1 MAEEK
6 HLQCMMC
13 TVSCGVIATVD
24 NGKVVS
30 VRGDPNSLSRGYMCP
45 KSSLGAIEQ
54 LYHPDRVNYPLKRV
68 GQRGENKWQRISW
81 DQATH
86 EVAQK
91 LDQIRKESGPEAV
104 VTTTGH
110 GEGAHEGIA
119 TSGRFNNFLRSPN
132 LICSGAFICWMPQLT
147 AQIAT
152 LGWMMPYAD
161 VAPGV
166 TKSVMLW
173 GSHPSESL
181 MIANWAMIQAA
192 KAAGAKLIVID
203 PRLTEEAQQ
212 ADLWLQIRPGS
223 DGALGMA
230 MTNVLI
236 QEELY
241 DKDFVAKWCTGFDDL
256 KNAVKGMTPE
266 KAEEI
271 TWVPAE
277 KIRQAA
283 HMYATNSPAASVWG
297 IALSQQGRATT
308 SNGYYHI
315 ILQVLTGNIDKPGAS
330 LMARPYPEVGHDKWI
345 AYDEL
350 PVSQREKAPG
360 YEEFPFLCHR
370 ARTDYDELT
379 RKTYGFVFPSN
390 SWTAESH
397 GALVWRQIL
406 SGKPYPIR
414 AMVTQGNN
422 IFGSHANTALIHQ
435 ALKQLDLLVVVEPF
449 MTPAAELADYV
460 LPPACTFERP
470 TLADGFGMMPV
481 VVGSE
486 KAVDPLF
493 ERRTDYD
500 ISSTLAHALNLP
512 GEWPE
517 TANDLYD
524 EMLKPAK
531 VDFEELANSPTRFRF
546 AESEPEMYKR
556 LGFATP
562 SGKIEMK
569 SSLAERMGR
578 EGVPVYEEPAWSPVS
593 SPELLEEYPLVLTTG
608 ARNIYYFFT
617 QNRQLPSVRSR
628 DPWPHVQIHP
638 ETARQLGIGDGQ
650 WVYIETPKGRIR
662 QVAKYDSSIHP
673 RVVHAEF
680 DWWYPEDPAE
690 EPFLHG
696 LYRSNV
702 NVMLD
707 DDPAT
712 CSTWFGSDSR
722 RAALCKIY
730 PVPDFT
736 HVPSYAAQ

>member
-6 HLQCMMC
+6 RVQCMMC
-13 TVSCGVIATVD
+13 PVSCGILATVD

-30 VRGDPNSLSRGYMCP
+30 VRGDPDSISRGYICP
-45 KSSLGAIEQ
+45 KSSLGSIEE
-54 LYHPDRVNYPLKRV
+54 LYHPDRVNYVLKRV
-68 GQRGENKWQRISW
+68 GERGENKWQRISW
-81 DQATH
+81 EQGIQ

-104 VTTTGH
+104 IIHSGH
-110 GEGAHEGIA
+110 GESPHDGVAA
-119 TSGRFNNFLRSPN
+119 YGRFNNYFQTPH
-132 LICSGAFICWMPQLT
+132 LICSGAFICWLPQLA

-152 LGWMMPYAD
+152 LGWIQPYAD

-166 TKSVMLW
+166 TKSVIVW

-181 MIANWAMIQAA
+181 MIANWAVIQAA

-223 DGALGMA
+223 DGALAMA
-230 MTNVLI
+230 MTNVII
-236 QEELY
+236 QEGLY

-277 KIRQAA
+277 KIREAA
-283 HMYATNSPAASVWG
+283 RMYATNRPGANVWG

-308 SNGYYHI
+308 SNAYYHI
-315 ILQVLTGNIDKPGAS
+315 VLQIITGNIDVQGGGLMGA
-330 LMARPYPEVGHDKWI
+330 PYPNVHHQDWNR
-345 AYDEL
+345 YDEL
-350 PVSQREKAPG
+350 PDSQREKAAG
-360 YEEFPFLCHR
+360 YQEFPFTCHR
-370 ARTDYDELT
+370 AVTDYEQLT
-379 RKTYGFVFPSN
+379 KKAYGYGFPTNAWV
-390 SWTAESH
+390 AESH
-397 GALVWRQIL
+397 GALLWRQIL

-414 AMVTQGNN
+414 AMVTQGGH
-422 IFGSHANTALIHQ
+422 IFGSHANTHLIHQ
-435 ALKQLDLLVVVEPF
+435 ALKQLELTVVVEPF
-449 MTPAAELADYV
+449 MTPQAELADYV
-460 LPPACTFERP
+460 FPPACTFERP
-470 TLADGFGMMPV
+470 NLFDGWGMTPV
-481 VVGSE
+481 IAASE
-486 KAVDPLF
+486 KAIEPLYD
-493 ERRTDYD
+493 RKHDYEFWAA
-500 ISSTLAHALNLP
+500 LAHALELP
-512 GEWPE
+512 GEWPDTSYE
-517 TANDLYD
+517 LYQKMLDPAEVKFEDL
-524 EMLKPAK
+524 AGS
-531 VDFEELANSPTRFRF
+531 VTRFQAAPLETQR
-546 AESEPEMYKR
+546 YVQT
-556 LGFATP
+556 GFPTP
-562 SGKIEMK
+562 SGKIEIN
-569 SSLAERMGR
+569 SSIAGR
-578 EGVPVYEEPAWSPVS
+578 LGRDGVPVFEEPTWSPVS

-730 PVPDFT
+730 PVPDYT